1 MKKIFTLLF
10 CGFAFVAANAQS
22 VDYEMVAFLSD
33 TSQSASMITEINLG
47 PNDNLNPI
55 YLLKNNGPDVIA
67 PADTLYTDITIEGQA
82 FGSMYIPGSYLQDFT
97 SEMSIV
103 MYGDQPLATAA
114 QIDQIMTYFNIT
126 SGQFNLCYE
135 VRIGGVS
142 TDPVPTNNKQCVVV
156 KRGNVGIDGF
166 NAEEIN
172 VYPNPAT
179 NVINVANA
187 ENAQVSVFDINGKLM
202 VSVESA
208 SANQTIDASNF
219 ANGLYFVRI
228 TDGNNVVTKKINVV
242 K

>member
-10 CGFAFVAANAQS
+10 CGFAFVAANAQTC
-22 VDYEMVAFLSD
+22 DYQLLGFTDANN
-33 TSQSASMITEINLG
+33 QQITELNLG
-47 PNDNLNPI
+47 INDDLNPGVI
-55 YLLKNNGPDVIA
+55 FTNAGPDVPGA
-67 PADTLYTDITIEGQA
+67 TDTLWLDLSLSMGGQSVDL
-82 FGSMYIPGSYLQDFT
+82 FEMYLPGSQVAGWGNQT
-97 SEMSIV
+97 IV
-103 MYGDQPLATAA
+103 LSGNEPILTAA
-114 QIDQIMTYFNIT
+114 EMNQYNIT
-126 SGQFNLCYE
+126 GTFTICYT
-135 VRIGGVS
+135 VRAGGNV
-142 TDPVPTNNKQCVVV
+142 TDPDASNNKACLTI
-156 KRGNVGIDGF
+156 KRGGVGIDGF

-187 ENAQVSVFDINGKLM
+187 ENGQVSVFDINGKLM

>member
-10 CGFAFVAANAQS
+10 CGFAFVAANAQQA
-22 VDYEMVAFLSD
+22 DYEIVSFCDDQGTA
-33 TSQSASMITEINLG
+33 ITAINLG
-47 PNDNLNPI
+47 PNDDLNPTFI
-55 YLLKNNGPDVIA
+55 MKNNGPDVLA
-67 PADTLYTDITIEGQA
+67 VADTLWIDVTLAGQ
-82 FGSMYIPGSYLQDFT
+82 T
-97 SEMSIV
+97 
-103 MYGDQPLATAA
+103 QPLLYLTGDMLQTFTAGMSSPVGGEPLFTAA
-114 QIDQIMTYFNIT
+114 EMAQYQI
-126 SGQFNLCYE
+126 SGTFNLCYE
-135 VRIGGVS
+135 LRIAGV
-142 TDPVPTNNKQCVVV
+142 TVDPVPANNKKCIDITRNV
-156 KRGNVGIDGF
+156 VGIDGF

-228 TDGNNVVTKKINVV
+228 TDGNNVVTKKINVM

>member
-1 MKKIFTLLF
+1 
-10 CGFAFVAANAQS
+10 S
-22 VDYEMVAFLSD
+22 VDLFEM
-33 TSQSASMITEINLG
+33 
-47 PNDNLNPI
+47 
-55 YLLKNNGPDVIA
+55 YL
-67 PADTLYTDITIEGQA
+67 
-82 FGSMYIPGSYLQDFT
+82 PGSQVAGWGNQT
-97 SEMSIV
+97 IV
-103 MYGDQPLATAA
+103 LSGNEPILTAA
-114 QIDQIMTYFNIT
+114 EMNQYNIT
-126 SGQFNLCYE
+126 GTFTICYT
-135 VRIGGVS
+135 VRAGGNV
-142 TDPVPTNNKQCVVV
+142 TDPDASNNKACLTI
-156 KRGNVGIDGF
+156 KRGGVGIDGF

>member
-1 MKKIFTLLF
+1 
-10 CGFAFVAANAQS
+10 
-22 VDYEMVAFLSD
+22 
-33 TSQSASMITEINLG
+33 MITEINLG